1 MENLNKQ
8 IQELQKIIDTYGNI
22 VFFGGAGVST
32 ESGIP
37 DFRSVDGLYH
47 QQYDL
52 PAGDDFKSH
61 LLSFPHG
68 GILPFLPE

>member
-32 ESGIP
+32 ESGTDCITNSTITRRRR
-37 DFRSVDGLYH
+37 F
-47 QQYDL
+47 
-52 PAGDDFKSH
+52 
-61 LLSFPHG
+61 
-68 GILPFLPE
+68 

>member
-32 ESGIP
+32 ESGIRISEAWT
-37 DFRSVDGLYH
+37 DCITNSTITLQRRF
-47 QQYDL
+47 
-52 PAGDDFKSH
+52 
-61 LLSFPHG
+61 
-68 GILPFLPE
+68 

>member
-32 ESGIP
+32 EEWNPGFPKRGRTVSP
-37 DFRSVDGLYH
+37 TVR
-47 QQYDL
+47 L